1 MGQIFYDMGL
11 LATAEVVESSATDL
25 VGQYVGHTG
34 PKTGKLLEKAL
45 GKVLFIDEAYRLADG
60 AFGKEAMDELVDC
73 LTKPKYCQKLV
84 TILAG
89 YDDDIN
95 RLMSSNPGLTS
106 RFPETVS
113 FANLTPEQCW
123 KLFQNC
129 LRIGHIDSNVVQN
142 PRVAFKDTILEF
154 FKLLS
159 KLPAWGNARDVQ
171 TVAKVVTGKV
181 LSNPTEDGEGNFV
194 VTEKVIES
202 VFRSTT
208 DEREHRART
217 ASAHSG
223 FLDKIPAAT
232 APPLNSL
239 TPAPPVNTQKTT
251 NAQAVQ
257 ATPPPESSLSQLP
270 LIDQDEF
277 RDPGISDEVWAQL
290 QSDRKE
296 MEKREQ
302 QDHELLAREQFIQ
315 HQLAESISEDS
326 GEGPDDEEQRKYEE
340 LLRSIAREKIEIEER
355 KKREEAAQKKLQE
368 MGVCPVG
375 FRWIK
380 QAAGYRCAGGSHF
393 VSNTQLA

>member
-25 VGQYVGHTG
+25 VGQYVGQTG

-113 FANLTPEQCW
+113 FTDLTPEQCW
-123 KLFQNC
+123 KLFQKL

-142 PRVAFKDTILEF
+142 PRADFKDTILGF

-171 TVAKVVTGKV
+171 TVAKAVTGKV
-181 LSNPTEDGEGNFV
+181 LSNSAEDEEDNFV
-194 VTEKVIES
+194 VIEEAIES
-202 VFRSTT
+202 VFCSTI

-217 ASAHSG
+217 ASAPSD
-223 FLDKIPAAT
+223 FLDKTLAAT
-232 APPLNSL
+232 APPPNSL
-239 TPAPPVNTQKTT
+239 TSAPSINTQVTT
-251 NAQAVQ
+251 DTQAAQT
-257 ATPPPESSLSQLP
+257 TPPPLLP
-270 LIDQDEF
+270 IDQDEL

-290 QSDRKE
+290 QSDRE
-296 MEKREQ
+296 AMEKCEQ
-302 QDHELLAREQFIQ
+302 QDRELIARERFIQ
-315 HQLAESISEDS
+315 HQLAESTSGDNGED
-326 GEGPDDEEQRKYEE
+326 PDDEELRKYEK
-340 LLRSIAREKIEIEER
+340 LLRSIAREKVEMEER

-368 MGVCPVG
+368 IGVCPVG
-375 FRWIK
+375 FRWVK
-380 QAAGYRCAGGSHF
+380 QAMGYRCSAGGHF
-393 VSNTQLA
+393 VSNAQIWGSAEQ